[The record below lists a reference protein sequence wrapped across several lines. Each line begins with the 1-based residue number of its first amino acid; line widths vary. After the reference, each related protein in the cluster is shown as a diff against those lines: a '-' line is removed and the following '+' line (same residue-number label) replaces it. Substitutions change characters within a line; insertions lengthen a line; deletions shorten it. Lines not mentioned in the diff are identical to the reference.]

1 MIKDGDKWNRLE
13 TINLT
18 NLALT
23 FWDAQAI
30 KYLLY
35 VTRVHSCSIRAQENS
50 NLRKRLNYGQDG
62 TVEDL
67 CACQILSFFWIDP
80 H

>member
-1 MIKDGDKWNRLE
+1 MK
-13 TINLT
+13 
-18 NLALT
+18 
-23 FWDAQAI
+23 Q
-30 KYLLY
+30 
-35 VTRVHSCSIRAQENS
+35 IRNNQLNKFSLNVLRCPNHKIRSFGAQENS